1 MAKRGMARPE
11 WTHTRPHNRAPPV
24 PQLQGKARQ
33 GKERAKPIVARTQG
47 PDLKV
52 HHRPSP

>member
-1 MAKRGMARPE
+1 MAKRGLARPE
-11 WTHTRPHNRAPPV
+11 WTHTRPHNSAPPV

>member
-11 WTHTRPHNRAPPV
+11 WTHTRPHNSEPPV
-24 PQLQGKARQ
+24 PQLQGKAKQ
-33 GKERAKPIVARTQG
+33 GKERAKPIVAGTQG

-52 HHRPSP
+52 HHRPGN

>member
-1 MAKRGMARPE
+1 MDFYGKKRNGTAGVDL
-11 WTHTRPHNRAPPV
+11 PPL
-24 PQLQGKARQ
+24 PGKARQ
-33 GKERAKPIVARTQG
+33 RNERAKPSVAGTQG